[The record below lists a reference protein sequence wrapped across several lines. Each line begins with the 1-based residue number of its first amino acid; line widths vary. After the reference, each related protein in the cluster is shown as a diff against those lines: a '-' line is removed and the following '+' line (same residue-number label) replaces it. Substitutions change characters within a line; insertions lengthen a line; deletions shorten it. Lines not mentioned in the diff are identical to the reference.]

1 MIRTGSHAGHQ
12 GLADDAALAALQ
24 GFAAIPRWLSAFMEP
39 GRLETSLRR
48 AVPELADGRLTLLGC
63 EPQRLRAKGDQ
74 WLARCQVTVAAPDG
88 SRRDVVLVGRVVPPA
103 EDARP
108 GPAPREPRVAFGE
121 PEWCCYI
128 AGIRLWLQVQPAD
141 TALPALP
148 KLVDPAA
155 AAQLMGQ
162 CLLGAGHRGVQVLG
176 CTPRVVRYKPGSRCT
191 IVYQMRYQRDAD
203 GTGTAGSTPL
213 DPLVAKTHEGDKG
226 HVAWQ
231 AMTALWESPLARED
245 VVSVAEPLAYLPEE
259 RILVQGPV
267 HGDRTLK
274 ELARL
279 ALADGS
285 SAALT
290 ELRADLGKT
299 ARGLAALHQSGA
311 RYGRVAT
318 LAGELD
324 EVREVVNRLSH
335 TLPGVM
341 AAAAPLLRRLE
352 ALDAA
357 LPADPLVSAHHDFR
371 PAQVLLGGGRV
382 GFIDFDGAGM
392 AEPALDLG
400 RFRAKLRDIGVSTPA
415 PGGRPLGGTSLAER
429 LGAVDELCE
438 HFLAAYQEH
447 ATVTPA
453 RVVLWEAVDLF
464 TALLHA
470 WTKVRLLRVGPRLTV
485 LLDRLRSARFDTVP
499 GIERTGSFQGRRG
512 RRVR

>member
-1 MIRTGSHAGHQ
+1 M
-12 GLADDAALAALQ
+12 
-24 GFAAIPRWLSAFMEP
+24 
-39 GRLETSLRR
+39 
-48 AVPELADGRLTLLGC
+48 
-63 EPQRLRAKGDQ
+63 
-74 WLARCQVTVAAPDG
+74 
-88 SRRDVVLVGRVVPPA
+88 VGRVVPPA
-103 EDARP
+103 EDAQP
-108 GPAPREPRVAFGE
+108 GAIAPELAVAFGE
-121 PEWCCYI
+121 PGWLCYL
-128 AGIRLWLQVQPAD
+128 ADIRLWLEVQSED

-148 KLVDPAA
+148 KLLDPVAA
-155 AAQLMGQ
+155 GQLLGQ
-162 CLLGAGHRGVQVLG
+162 CLVDAGHGGAQVLG
-176 CTPRVVRYKPGSRCT
+176 CAPQVVRYKPGSRCT
-191 IVYQMRYQRDAD
+191 IVYQMRYRWDVEGTDAVD
-203 GTGTAGSTPL
+203 RKPL
-213 DPLVAKTHEGDKG
+213 NPLVAKTHEGEKG
-226 HVAWQ
+226 QVAWQ
-231 AMTALWESPLARED
+231 AMTALWGSPLARGD
-245 VVSVAEPLAYLPEE
+245 VVTVAEPLAYLPEE

-267 HGDRTLK
+267 PGERTLK

-285 SAALT
+285 PDALT

-335 TLPGVM
+335 TLPDVT
-341 AAAAPLLRRLE
+341 AAAAPLLHRLE
-352 ALDAA
+352 ILDAA

-371 PAQVLLGGGRV
+371 PAQVLINNGRV

-415 PGGRPLGGTSLAER
+415 PGGRPLGGTSLAKR
-429 LGAVDELCE
+429 LATVDGLCE
-438 HFLAAYQEH
+438 HFLAAYQNH
-447 ATVTPA
+447 ATATPA

-485 LLDRLRSARFDTVP
+485 LPDRLRSAHFDAVP
-499 GIERTGSFQGRRG
+499 GIESAGAKGATPP
-512 RRVR
+512 